1 MENAGRG
8 ATEAIVEL
16 LDDAFASRT
25 ERAGEPG
32 EQHTTTEPTS
42 CCILCGPGNNG
53 GDGFVVARQLALDGV
68 DVRVFLAADPERLA
82 GDAKAQYEAWTG
94 LGGHCVRIT
103 DDDDVSDFRDA
114 LAACDLVIDALLGT
128 GLTRPVKGVM
138 LQVVQAVNLVD
149 TPCIALDI
157 PSGLDAETGVPPGG
171 GDAIR
176 AISTVTF
183 AHPKL
188 GLVAGSAADYV
199 GELVVAHIGVSPEL
213 WSAVGAS
220 AWLVERSDVALRL
233 PPRPQNV
240 HKRSVGKVLVVAG
253 SPGKTGAAVLVAR
266 GAHRAGAGLV
276 TVAALPEVADALDRK
291 VVETM
296 TARLDPSDIAGSL
309 GALLDDADAVVMGP
323 GLGLGLDDAA
333 AEIYASVLAAWKGPL
348 VLDAD
353 ALTHFAG
360 RLSELRDSDAQIVL
374 TPHAGEMARLLEST
388 VAEVEADRFS
398 AMRLCAEQ
406 TGSVALLKGPR
417 TLVGAPGEA
426 PLVNSSGSSVLA
438 AGGTGDVLSGI
449 IGALLC
455 AADVEP
461 QWAAAVGAWLH
472 GRAGELW
479 EAAHGGADRGLLAGE
494 LADLIPAAI
503 ADAQRD

>member
-16 LDDAFASRT
+16 LDDAFASGAGRG
-25 ERAGEPG
+25 GEPG
-32 EQHTTTEPTS
+32 GHQTTTEPTS
-42 CCILCGPGNNG
+42 CCIVCGPGNNG

-68 DVRVFLAADPERLA
+68 DVQVFLVADPERLA
-82 GDAKAQYEAWTG
+82 GDAKAQYDAWTG
-94 LGGHCVRIT
+94 LGGHCVRISS
-103 DDDDVSDFRDA
+103 DDDVEDLRDA
-114 LAACDLVIDALLGT
+114 LAEADLAIDALLGT
-128 GLTRPVKGVM
+128 GLTRPVEGLM
-138 LQVVQAVNLVD
+138 LHVVQAVNLVD

-188 GLVAGSAADYV
+188 GLVAGTAADYV
-199 GELVVAHIGVSPEL
+199 GALVVAHIGVSPEL

-309 GALLDDADAVVMGP
+309 GPLLDDADAVVMGP
-323 GLGLGLDDAA
+323 GLGLDERA
-333 AEIYASVLAAWKGPL
+333 AEICAAVLAAWKGPL

-353 ALTHFAG
+353 ALTHFAR
-360 RLSELRDSDAQIVL
+360 RLSERRESSAQIVL

-388 VAEVEADRFS
+388 AAEVEADRFS
-398 AMRLCAEQ
+398 AVRLCAEQ
-406 TGSVALLKGPR
+406 TGAVALLKGPR

-455 AADVEP
+455 APDVEP
-461 QWAAAVGAWLH
+461 RWAAAVGAWLH